1 MDENG
6 HFTTE
11 DTTYCNLSD
20 YCTQTENTH
29 LFTFIRFRKAN
40 SYHWGREKEDGETD
54 TGLVCPDGVA
64 LSHVW
69 LRDAGGDYSGAALGL
84 E

>member
-1 MDENG
+1 MLKQLIFYTDSYIVLTP
-6 HFTTE
+6 FST
-11 DTTYCNLSD
+11 LSKSKFLSLGKGKD
-20 YCTQTENTH
+20 
-29 LFTFIRFRKAN
+29 
-40 SYHWGREKEDGETD
+40 DETD